1 MTTPFATAAELT
13 RAVARYDAEASRGA
27 FQTPRYR
34 LRYVTWG
41 EPSARLPLVFV
52 HGMADQARSFAM
64 VMARLVDAG
73 FRCVAYELANGRDD
87 GANLGMYKHPHYVA
101 DLIALLD
108 HLALPQIDLIGSSF
122 GTTISLRAL
131 ATHPHR
137 FRRCVLKGAF
147 ARRPLKR
154 LERGTARVC
163 RYWSCRMAD
172 LPIRESVMRR
182 LDGPSFEGCDPEVF
196 RYLLAC
202 TGVTPARAAA
212 RRTLIIDKLDLRPLL
227 PKIAHPVLMIGGDRD
242 NIVPHWCESE
252 LEAGL
257 KDVRRVEF
265 TPCGH
270 YPQYTMPGPLAA
282 VIGNFFT
289 ST

>member
-1 MTTPFATAAELT
+1 MTTPFATAAELVH
-13 RAVARYDAEASRGA
+13 AVARYDAEVTRGVVH
-27 FQTPRYR
+27 TPRYR

-64 VMARLVDAG
+64 VMARLVESG
-73 FRCVAYELANGRDD
+73 FRCIAYELANGRDD

-101 DLIALLD
+101 DLLALLD
-108 HLALPQIDLIGSSF
+108 HLALPQVDLIGSSF
-122 GTTISLRAL
+122 GTTIALRSLAK
-131 ATHPHR
+131 HPIR
-137 FRRCVLKGAF
+137 FRRCVLKGGF

-154 LERGTARVC
+154 LERGTARLG

-172 LPIRESVMRR
+172 LPIRETWMRR
-182 LDGPSFEGCDPEVF
+182 LDGPAFAGCDPEIF
-196 RYLLAC
+196 EYLLTC
-202 TGVTPARAAA
+202 SGVTPARAAA

-242 NIVPHWCESE
+242 TIVPHWCEKE

-257 KDVRRVEF
+257 QDVRRVEF
-265 TPCGH
+265 SPCGH
-270 YPQYTMPGPLAA
+270 YPQYTMPGPLSD
-282 VIGNFFT
+282 VIREFVAD
-289 ST
+289 S